1 MNSHSDRR
9 PNTPMATRCA
19 SPVDDYEFSSA
30 RFETEN
36 HEEGACEEEDEARDD
51 SLPSLV
57 ILHKIASYL
66 SVGDAE
72 SVGAL
77 SRSSNITNT
86 SLFMPGAH
94 SLDAWLTRDAGHD
107 NYLQN
112 NSFHDYQ
119 QTLSSIVDFEDEDSE
134 GWFVG
139 NQSESL
145 PHMVLSPLDDDDQI
159 WRCEQGEEGRR
170 VWTPAGEPTCERN
183 DSAEAM
189 TPALTAVSC
198 DSHSDDDSV
207 DSEESSRNRREHRQ
221 RKRALQSKLAQA
233 VFAHPHP
240 LRDYCLDAYATAVRL
255 SQNRKRQQ
263 QQQSQ
268 KQANPN
274 PETLRHRPDISPSSK
289 LHYCDGEMPEL
300 GEHDHQKA
308 YANNSSTVIVQHPS
322 KRKRQTLRKKTK
334 ILRVI
339 FNKLL
344 NSIPPSVLLD
354 LLESS
359 FDLSIH
365 TIFAY
370 VKITCFSAQTI
381 ISVTS
386 NTTFTILD
394 SLSSINIFELAH
406 RSVNRTGEKLASGLQ
421 SVATGV
427 GSASNAALERLS
439 RQGLALAG
447 AGLSRGGGGMK
458 NGMQGKV
465 VAVENPLE
473 SKVRV
478 LDSYLIHDFLIQH
491 FTYSLFWQLFR
502 RLHKMDNVSK
512 LVAYSE
518 RFGEEA
524 FSRSQKKRAQRM
536 MHYNVSFRPFT
547 ATIQPAS
554 PKKTGKGMN
563 KEVSFDLSTKSPG
576 SYNVEDVPSDND
588 SLSSESLSNTGS
600 IFMRTP
606 TSFPPT
612 PTSR

>member
-1 MNSHSDRR
+1 MNSHSHRR

-30 RFETEN
+30 RFENGTN
-36 HEEGACEEEDEARDD
+36 HEEGTCDDEDAARND

-77 SRSSNITNT
+77 SRSSNMTNT
-86 SLFMPGAH
+86 SLFMPGGH
-94 SLDAWLTRDAGHD
+94 SLDAWLTRDASHD
-107 NYLQN
+107 NLQN
-112 NSFHDYQ
+112 NSLHDYQ

-145 PHMVLSPLDDDDQI
+145 PHMALSPLEEWTPNEWQKDGDDEI
-159 WRCEQGEEGRR
+159 WRCEQGGEERR

-183 DSAEAM
+183 GSAEVM
-189 TPALTAVSC
+189 TPSLTAVSC
-198 DSHSDDDSV
+198 DSRSDDDSV
-207 DSEESSRNRREHRQ
+207 DSEESSRNRWEHCQ

-255 SQNRKRQQ
+255 SQNRKRQLQQQ

-274 PETLRHRPDISPSSK
+274 PETLRHRPDMSPSSK
-289 LHYCDGEMPEL
+289 LHYCDEEMPEL
-300 GEHDHQKA
+300 GEHDNEKA
-308 YANNSSTVIVQHPS
+308 HINNSSTAIAQHPS
-322 KRKRQTLRKKTK
+322 KRKRQIKRKKRK

-339 FNKLL
+339 FNTLL

-359 FDLSIH
+359 FDLAIH
-365 TIFAY
+365 TTFAY
-370 VKITCFSAQTI
+370 GKITYFSAWTI
-381 ISVTS
+381 ISVAS

-394 SLSSINIFELAH
+394 SISSINIFELAH
-406 RSVNRTGEKLASGLQ
+406 RSVNKTGEKLASGLH

-447 AGLSRGGGGMK
+447 AGLSRGGGGMR

-473 SKVRV
+473 SKVRGN
-478 LDSYLIHDFLIQH
+478 LIHL
-491 FTYSLFWQLFR
+491 T
-502 RLHKMDNVSK
+502 
-512 LVAYSE
+512 
-518 RFGEEA
+518 
-524 FSRSQKKRAQRM
+524 
-536 MHYNVSFRPFT
+536 
-547 ATIQPAS
+547 
-554 PKKTGKGMN
+554 
-563 KEVSFDLSTKSPG
+563 
-576 SYNVEDVPSDND
+576 
-588 SLSSESLSNTGS
+588 
-600 IFMRTP
+600 
-606 TSFPPT
+606 
-612 PTSR
+612 